1 MDQKTRAPF
10 KGCTL
15 MYSVQAVYVQDSIY
29 GRWLYGKILLLTE
42 KFVIDFLP
50 HVLFY
55 KTKRVKKRGGG
66 KFYTKGIS
74 QTRGY

>member
-42 KFVIDFLP
+42 KFVIDFFTSRAILQN
-50 HVLFY
+50 
-55 KTKRVKKRGGG
+55 KEGQKKGWG
-66 KFYTKGIS
+66 
-74 QTRGY
+74 